1 MTTKIDGPTC
11 SGAAGGVPLDI
22 AVPAS
27 CRSHIIAYNDVDSAD
42 TAQMTTAVGVRLWIY
57 GDNIRRH
64 STPILFIFSR
74 IRCVRAY
81 ACICVCACMHERICF
96 CIGMSWHTPVVC
108 RECSQYSFRVHIVC
122 WQVRFK
128 NAPSIPPSL
137 YPLFLYLFYLQRE
150 SNRTFAMPHVCDA
163 AR

>member
-1 MTTKIDGPTC
+1 MVNHIWPRAKVPQSRRLLPKQPPVADKFGPEFLATLYRHMTTKIDGPTC

-122 WQVRFK
+122 
-128 NAPSIPPSL
+128 
-137 YPLFLYLFYLQRE
+137 
-150 SNRTFAMPHVCDA
+150 
-163 AR
+163 